1 MPVLRSPSMLFAFV
15 LFASL
20 TATVL
25 LSVVVM
31 NLDVS
36 NIQQLVLTM
45 SGSGIATTFIAYALY
60 RTGILVQ
67 LSSIFW
73 ALGLTIVF
81 TVGLILVNVWV
92 LTQMMFI
99 SSAYLSIM
107 SSVLIFAGLGAI
119 SFGYFI
125 AKAMTDRLQH
135 LSDGA
140 EKLSKGDL
148 TTRLAVNGN
157 DEIAQLTHSF
167 NTMAQELQSV
177 DAQKQQLEQTRRNLV
192 AWVSHDLRTPLAS
205 MRVMMEALNDGV
217 VTDEETVFRYMQ
229 NTVTEIDNLDHLI
242 DDLFE
247 LAQLDVKD
255 IKLNYRA
262 TNLLDLVEDTLSLLM
277 PKAKRKHIT
286 LNSTVHPDV
295 AVVTIA
301 PDKIQRVLN
310 NLIDNAIK
318 YTPENQRISLNAY
331 PTLEGM
337 QVDIS
342 NTGVTIAPEQLPKLF
357 ESFYRGESSRVQ
369 QDGER
374 GAGLG
379 LAIARGFIEV
389 HGGKIWATS
398 VDDVTTFSFTL
409 PQKST
414 KLNMSRI
421 AIHKK

>member
-1 MPVLRSPSMLFAFV
+1 
-15 LFASL
+15 
-20 TATVL
+20 
-25 LSVVVM
+25 VVM

>member
-1 MPVLRSPSMLFAFV
+1 MLFAFV
-15 LFASL
+15 LFTSL
-20 TATVL
+20 TATIL
-25 LSVVVM
+25 LSIVVM

-36 NIQQLVLTM
+36 SIQQLVLTM
-45 SGSGIATTFIAYALY
+45 SGSGIVTTFIAYALY

-135 LSDGA
+135 LSEGA

-167 NTMAQELQSV
+167 NSMAQELQTV
-177 DAQKQQLEQTRRNLV
+177 DAQKHQLEQTRRNLV

-205 MRVMMEALNDGV
+205 MRVMMEAMSDGV

-229 NTVTEIDNLDHLI
+229 NTVAEIDNLDHLI

-262 TNLLDLVEDTLSLLM
+262 TNMLDLVEDTLSLLM
-277 PKAKRKHIT
+277 PKAHRKHIT
-286 LNSTVHPDV
+286 LTSTVHSDV
-295 AVVTIA
+295 TVVTIA

-331 PTLEGM
+331 PTPDGL

-342 NTGVTIAPEQLPKLF
+342 NTGVTIAPDQLPKLF
-357 ESFYRGESSRVQ
+357 DSFYRGESSRVQ
-369 QDGER
+369 QNGER

-379 LAIARGFIEV
+379 LAIARGFVEV

-398 VDDVTTFSFTL
+398 ANHITTFSFML

-414 KLNMSRI
+414 KMNMSRI